1 MPRRYVDTS
10 LGQVHL
16 RVEGRGPALLLLGSA
31 GRSLRVF
38 DRLVPLLEGAF
49 TVVAPDL
56 PGSGHSDPLPPGA
69 GIAALAACMD
79 EVLASLGI
87 ARTHVYG
94 FHTGNKIG
102 AALAA
107 GWPQRVDRLVLAG
120 QSHSLIPVNEERNDV
135 IRGRTSNYFADQDL
149 RGSEA
154 KAVHDWETLQRNVN
168 DLWWPAGSKSEGPL
182 RAQALAQARRQVLD
196 EIQCFDGIAA
206 LYEANFAHDFHAD
219 LQRIAAPTLVLEV
232 ETPDENRM
240 LGPQAGRVCALVP
253 RSVSRSLRADGF
265 RLTLEDQ
272 GDRLAA
278 VLLEFF
284 AAAGS
289 GRHGNADGCP
299 ADKPARSRR

>member
-1 MPRRYVDTS
+1 MPRRYADTS

-16 RVEGRGPALLLLGSA
+16 RVQGRGPALLLLGSA

-38 DRLVPLLEGAF
+38 DPLVPLLDGAF

-56 PGSGHSDPLPPGA
+56 PGSGNSDPLPPGA
-69 GIAALAACMD
+69 GITALAACMV
-79 EVLASLGI
+79 EVLASLDI

-120 QSHSLIPVNEERNDV
+120 QSHSLIPVNEERNGV
-135 IRGRTSNYFADQDL
+135 IRGRTRNYFAGQDM

-154 KAVHDWETLQRNVN
+154 KAAGDWQTLQRNVN
-168 DLWWPAGSKSEGPL
+168 DLWWPAGSTNEGPL
-182 RAQALAQARRQVLD
+182 RAGALAQARRQVLD
-196 EIQCFDGIAA
+196 EIQCFDGIPT
-206 LYEANFAHDFHAD
+206 LYEANFAYDFHAD

-232 ETPDENRM
+232 ETPDENRK
-240 LGPQAGRVCALVP
+240 LGPQAERVCALIGHA
-253 RSVSRSLRADGF
+253 VSRALRADGF

-272 GDRLAA
+272 ADELAA
-278 VLLEFF
+278 VLREFL
-284 AAAGS
+284 AG
-289 GRHGNADGCP
+289 
-299 ADKPARSRR
+299 